1 MEKGHILL
9 LNGVSSAG
17 KTTLTKVLQQKLT
30 IPYYHICCDDF
41 MNMSP
46 PQMLRDDFSSQLLVT
61 QSIMHE
67 TIRLFSDKGHHVIVD
82 DVILDLPDIPDA
94 NDWLHDYVVRF
105 GQYPVMFVRVECP
118 VEELERRER
127 HRGDR
132 SLGQAKW
139 QLAHMNGGFPYD
151 LVVNTY
157 EQTLED
163 CADTIIAIR
172 RAGQKLML

>member
-46 PQMLRDDFSSQLLVT
+46 PQMLRMD
-61 QSIMHE
+61 
-67 TIRLFSDKGHHVIVD
+67 
-82 DVILDLPDIPDA
+82 
-94 NDWLHDYVVRF
+94 
-105 GQYPVMFVRVECP
+105 
-118 VEELERRER
+118 
-127 HRGDR
+127 
-132 SLGQAKW
+132 
-139 QLAHMNGGFPYD
+139 GGFPYD